1 MLVTPSIAVRRGI
14 FLLFSVALTVVLTS
28 CTSPSGQPPSS
39 GCPRSVAGGGSLI
52 DWVNFV
58 RLNGI
63 QYVAPPSISSSLQPN
78 QLGPVVATVH
88 CRMEGSVLDPGYRPK
103 DGDAGFLNPGTPL
116 YAVKAYKPSF
126 RLAAW
131 QDGRLTLFEADSTPA
146 ARVGGDLLDISEK
159 VQYIGV
165 NSEQDGVTELA
176 AIRNAADVNALVGAV
191 LQAPVNQQLTDHS
204 GARYFVAFHLEDGTA
219 VVRAYWPATGELSRG
234 IVLPQQFRQAIEQAL
249 RH

>member
-1 MLVTPSIAVRRGI
+1 MAARSGCDGSVRTA
-14 FLLFSVALTVVLTS
+14 LLGQIPAGLTDL
-28 CTSPSGQPPSS
+28 SS
-39 GCPRSVAGGGSLI
+39 GS
-52 DWVNFV
+52 
-58 RLNGI
+58 
-63 QYVAPPSISSSLQPN
+63 
-78 QLGPVVATVH
+78 
-88 CRMEGSVLDPGYRPK
+88 PG
-103 DGDAGFLNPGTPL
+103 
-116 YAVKAYKPSF
+116 
-126 RLAAW
+126 
-131 QDGRLTLFEADSTPA
+131 DGRLTCFEADSNPA

-176 AIRNAADVNALVGAV
+176 AIKNAADVNALVGAV

-234 IVLPQQFRQAIEQAL
+234 IALPQQFRPAIELAL